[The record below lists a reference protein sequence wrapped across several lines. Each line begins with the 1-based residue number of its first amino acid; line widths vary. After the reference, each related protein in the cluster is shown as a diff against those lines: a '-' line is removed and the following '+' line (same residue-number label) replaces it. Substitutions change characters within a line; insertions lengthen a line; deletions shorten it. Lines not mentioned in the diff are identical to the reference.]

1 MKKALLVVAL
11 LIGASFFAQRHL
23 IVGGSG
29 PADRSAEVEI
39 EDRQDKSAAPLIV
52 RRPPGFGYGSA
63 SHRNKT
69 DQLNL
74 ITFYPSFRA
83 PTPAD
88 RLCRG
93 ICDGQIL
100 VAIQYFPS
108 AIRKRRFANEAD
120 WHSKVY
126 LETYG
131 QSLQPSSRIITVV
144 DIPPVAGFT
153 RVFDNINAAARA
165 ETNRVVGRYLLK
177 KSQDGEI
184 YDLAADCS
192 MTTPFH
198 GCQVHFSLAC
208 NPAIGV
214 HVTGWPYERIEEVT
228 ALRRAVD
235 AFVTSLVQSPK
246 CE

>member
-1 MKKALLVVAL
+1 L
-11 LIGASFFAQRHL
+11 
-23 IVGGSG
+23 
-29 PADRSAEVEI
+29 
-39 EDRQDKSAAPLIV
+39 AAPLIV

-63 SHRNKT
+63 SQRDKT

-100 VAIQYFPS
+100 VAIQYSPS
-108 AIRKRRFANEAD
+108 ANRRLHVPNNGD
-120 WHSKVY
+120 WYAKSFMKN
-126 LETYG
+126 YG
-131 QSLQPSSRIITVV
+131 RSLQTGSRIITVV